1 MCALKGQCE
10 QCGTPVQDTA
20 GQDGFCDF
28 CGMPH
33 QAVALDEWSE
43 TLTALHQRLAECGP
57 REDWHGAVQILEQI
71 IKATEDPH
79 RLARYHHALGGI
91 HLEKRRDWRAGL
103 RSFKRSLALEPDYLA
118 AFNSLA
124 RTLVEQERWTEL
136 ERAYM
141 AVIEAVSRTDAES
154 DQPVLSLLW
163 KGLAALYREHL
174 DDPDAAELCQER
186 SEELAG

>member
-10 QCGTPVQDTA
+10 QCGSPYQETA

-28 CGMPH
+28 CGMPLP
-33 QAVALDEWSE
+33 VAPGGSSE
-43 TLTALHQRLAECGP
+43 TIAALHRRLEECAP
-57 REDWHGAVQILEQI
+57 REDWHGAVQILEQL

-79 RLARYHHALGGI
+79 RLARYHHALGCI
-91 HLEKRRDWRAGL
+91 HLEKRLDWRAGL

-141 AVIEAVSRTDAES
+141 AVIEAVGRAEAER

-186 SEELAG
+186 SEELGD